1 MTLVG
6 LEDVV
11 AAAERLRGVALHTP
25 LLPCAWAPADRPL
38 LIKAENLQPVGAF
51 KIRGAYN
58 AVAQIPAERRR
69 RGVVAH
75 SSGNHA
81 QAVAYAAKAFGIP
94 ATIVIPHGA
103 PAVKVDATRAL
114 GATVVRVA
122 AADRAS
128 AAAELA
134 ARDGSTLVPPYDDA
148 FVIAGQGTVGLEIAA
163 DLPDVEVV
171 LVPVSGGGLVSGV
184 AVAIRA
190 LCPGARV
197 IGVEP
202 ELAADAHESM
212 RRGERVEWTPE
223 RTGRTIAD
231 GLRVS
236 GVGELPWE
244 HMRALV
250 DDVVTVT
257 EEQIRDA
264 MRVLAL
270 GSRLVAEPSGAVA
283 VAAHRAGVTP
293 AAGRTVAVVSG
304 GNVDPALFA
313 SVLSEGSGT
322 SAPGRARS

>member
-6 LEDVV
+6 LDDIV

-38 LIKAENLQPVGAF
+38 LIKAESLQPVGAF

-122 AADRAS
+122 AADRES

-134 ARDGSTLVPPYDDA
+134 ARDGSTPVPPYDDA
-148 FVIAGQGTVGLEIAA
+148 LVIAGQGTVGLEIAA

-283 VAAHRAGVTP
+283 VAAHRAGVAP

>member
-6 LEDVV
+6 LDDLV
-11 AAAERLRGVALHTP
+11 AAAERLHGVALHTP
-25 LLPCAWAPADRPL
+25 LLPCAWAPTDRPL
-38 LIKAENLQPVGAF
+38 LLKAENLQPIGAF

-81 QAVAYAAKAFGIP
+81 QAVAYAARAFGIP
-94 ATIVIPHGA
+94 ATIVIPNGA
-103 PAVKVDATRAL
+103 SELKVDATRTL
-114 GATVVRVA
+114 GATVVRVPV
-122 AADRAS
+122 ADRLS
-128 AAAELA
+128 AATELA
-134 ARDGSTLVPPYDDA
+134 ERDGLTLVSPYDDA
-148 FVIAGQGTVGLEIAA
+148 SVIAGQGTVGLEIAA

-171 LVPVSGGGLVSGV
+171 LVPVSGGGLISGV

-202 ELAADAHESM
+202 ELAADAQESM
-212 RRGERVEWTPE
+212 RRGERVEWAPE
-223 RTGRTIAD
+223 QTGRTIAD
-231 GLRVS
+231 GLRVT
-236 GVGELPWE
+236 GVGALPWE

-283 VAAHRAGVTP
+283 VAAHRAGVAP
-293 AAGRTVAVVSG
+293 AAASTVAVVSG
-304 GNVDPALFA
+304 GNVDPGLFA
-313 SVLSEGSGT
+313 SILSERSGGSVT
-322 SAPGRARS
+322 APARP